1 MQSADFE
8 EDLYKNWFRRPTLF
22 AACAWFLLAV
32 AGRIILRL
40 ALGECALELRLRF
53 GVDIRAQAAAAG
65 DFLFQMGLLALPV
78 ARYALNHPGV
88 EQSMRVRA
96 PHPVIMGYAAGLAVA
111 AVPLCGCLT
120 GWWTLL
126 IRLAGGVVANA
137 STVPATA
144 AGLCA
149 MLLLQAILP
158 GLCEETLF
166 RGGVMGAWERRG
178 AERALVVSSL
188 AFAAM
193 HGSVQGL
200 PVQLLLG
207 FSLGWI
213 VMRSGSLWT
222 GVIFHMV
229 YNSSTLI
236 LSYLLGS
243 DVSVNIYS
251 LSSPAMTLF
260 IADTVAS
267 GALFGLML
275 IGLRALC
282 GRLVPPAEGP
292 RQLDLTPL
300 EPMELVVLAAGVVTV
315 MIQYL
320 EDILRIC
327 GVL

>member
-22 AACAWFLLAV
+22 AACSWFLLAV
-32 AGRIILRL
+32 AGRIIVSL
-40 ALGECALELRLRF
+40 ALGEFALGLRLRF
-53 GVDIRAQAAAAG
+53 GFDIRVQAAAIG
-65 DFLFQMGLLALPV
+65 DFLFQAGLMALPV

-96 PHPVIMGYAAGLAVA
+96 PHPVVAGYVVALAVA
-111 AVPLCGCLT
+111 AVPLCSCLT

-126 IRLAGGVVANA
+126 IRSAGGVVESAPA
-137 STVPATA
+137 VPATA
-144 AGLCA
+144 AGLCG
-149 MLLLQAILP
+149 MLLLRAVLP

-188 AFAAM
+188 AFATI

-213 VMRSGSLWT
+213 VMKSNSMWT
-222 GVIFHMV
+222 GVIFHIV
-229 YNSSTLI
+229 YNSTILI
-236 LSYLLGS
+236 VSYLLGGA
-243 DVSVNIYS
+243 VGLNIYS
-251 LSSPAMTLF
+251 LSSPATTLF
-260 IADTVAS
+260 IADTTAS
-267 GALFGLML
+267 AALFGLML
-275 IGLRALC
+275 IGMKALC
-282 GRLVPPAEGP
+282 GRLVSATESP

-300 EPMELVVLAAGVVTV
+300 EPMELVVLAAGLVTV
-315 MIQYL
+315 AVLFL